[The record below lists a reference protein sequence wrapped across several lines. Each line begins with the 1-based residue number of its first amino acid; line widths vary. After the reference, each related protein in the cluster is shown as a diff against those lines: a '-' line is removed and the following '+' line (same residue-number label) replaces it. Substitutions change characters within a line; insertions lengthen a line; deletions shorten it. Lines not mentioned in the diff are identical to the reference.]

1 MGKHQLNPEHW
12 VATYGD
18 MLLSYAQ
25 TRVNDRELAKDL
37 VQESFLVAFRS
48 KDQYRGELSEKN
60 WLYLVLR
67 SRILDH
73 FKKKSEVAFS
83 KLGPD
88 QDDDDVHFTEKGH
101 WKKGAAPQQWNA
113 DRLALSNEFYSS
125 LSDCKDA
132 LPDKQNAAFTLKYLE
147 QKDSEDICKELD
159 ISASNYW
166 VLIHRAKLALQDCLQ
181 GKGVT

>member
-1 MGKHQLNPEHW
+1 MGKHQLKPEGW
-12 VATYGD
+12 IETYGD
-18 MLLSYAQ
+18 MLLSYANA
-25 TRVNDRELAKDL
+25 RVNDRELSKDL

-73 FKKKSEVAFS
+73 FKKKSEIPFS
-83 KLGPD
+83 NLGSD
-88 QDDDDVHFTEKGH
+88 QDEDDVHFTEKGH
-101 WKKGAAPQQWNA
+101 WKKSAAPQQWNA
-113 DRLALSNEFYSS
+113 DQLAVSNEFNEALNSCKES
-125 LSDCKDA
+125 L
-132 LPDKQNAAFTLKYLE
+132 PGKQNAAFTLKYLD
-147 QKDSEDICKELD
+147 QKDSEEICKELD